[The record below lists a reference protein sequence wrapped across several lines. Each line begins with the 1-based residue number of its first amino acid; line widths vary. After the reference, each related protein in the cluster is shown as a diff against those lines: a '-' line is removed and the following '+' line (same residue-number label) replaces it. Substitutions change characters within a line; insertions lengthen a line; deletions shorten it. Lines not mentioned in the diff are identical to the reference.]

1 MTDKSKF
8 VFIGILV
15 LILFGGGVVA
25 GYYIW
30 GIANGQKPDYP
41 ALLKDAAQYVAGL
54 ETRKSE
60 LEAQLEAG
68 GTVKP
73 VSDEPEGSVEGAVDD
88 RVKSLEMRLESLRE
102 ENAALQTALSS
113 DKTADEKN
121 LELTDRIQ
129 VLIQAKNTMEQ
140 ENSTLRTQVSQAQGL
155 SAENKKLKAQVASLS
170 DIKAGL
176 EKEKAES
183 QSSSGQENQ
192 LMAANRELEMQ
203 AQLCA
208 NEKAELETKNAALQS
223 VNDQNIDLQ
232 AENQKLK
239 LTIASNAEEINTLKI
254 RLDEIR
260 AMANMKETSDAQG
273 SAGETDSSQ

>member
-1 MTDKSKF
+1 MINKSKF

-15 LILFGGGVVA
+15 LILFCGGVVA

-30 GIANGQKPDYP
+30 GIANGPKPDYP
-41 ALLKDAAQYVAGL
+41 ALLKDAAQYVASL

-60 LEAQLEAG
+60 LETQIEAG
-68 GTVKP
+68 GKVTP
-73 VSDEPEGSVEGAVDD
+73 VTDEPEGSVEGVVDD
-88 RVKSLEMRLESLRE
+88 RVNNLEMRLESLQE

-113 DKTADEKN
+113 DKTANEKN

-129 VLIQAKNTMEQ
+129 ALIQAKNTMEQ

-183 QSSSGQENQ
+183 QSTGGQENQ
-192 LMAANRELEMQ
+192 LMAENRELETQ
-203 AQLCA
+203 AQICA
-208 NEKAELETKNAALQS
+208 NEKAALETKNAALQS
-223 VNDQNIDLQ
+223 VNDQNQDLQ
-232 AENQKLK
+232 TENQKLK
-239 LTIASNAEEINTLKI
+239 TTLASNAEEINTLKM

-273 SAGETDSSQ
+273 SAGETDSTQ